1 MVELDKYAKVGD
13 YTPGKLLLHGRLQAG
28 LTLEQV
34 AKELYM
40 TVSKVNALEN
50 DNYGAVNSHTFA
62 RGYIRAYANL
72 LKLDVVVLLA
82 AYDKHI
88 ANLIPSDND
97 VQSGSSTTTAKKMP
111 AKNKSAWHFFV
122 FIIIFFVGLWLI
134 SVWFLD
140 NHPEVEYVLPA
151 VNSSN
156 MTHQGSSIAPT
167 LSQNGTIQIVDTQED
182 TRSGSISSSAIVQQ
196 QVLSTAQN
204 ASSVNAVAM
213 TSSIASESVA
223 DKTVMQ
229 SASIALSSSS
239 KAQAEIKKDA
249 LDEITFSF
257 RAESWLEVSDSRGD
271 VLATELEAAGSK
283 LSLVGKAPFDVKLGN
298 APAVDVQLNGKK
310 IEVIPLLGTNVL
322 ILKVSN

>member
-1 MVELDKYAKVGD
+1 MVELDKYAKVSD
-13 YTPGKLLLHGRLQAG
+13 YPPGKLLHHGRLQAG

-50 DNYGAVNSHTFA
+50 DNYGNVNTHTFA

-72 LKLDVVVLLA
+72 LKMDVVVLLA
-82 AYDKHI
+82 AYDRHI
-88 ANLIPSDND
+88 ANIIPGEND
-97 VQSGSSTTTAKKMP
+97 LPSGAGSTAAKKNSG
-111 AKNKSAWHFFV
+111 KNKGAWHFFA

-140 NHPEVEYVLPA
+140 NRSEAEYILP
-151 VNSSN
+151 VVDTSN
-156 MTHQGSSIAPT
+156 VRHQSSSIIST
-167 LSQNGTIQIVDTQED
+167 LPQSEVMDAVALQENA
-182 TRSGSISSSAIVQQ
+182 SSESISSDIVQEKILPTVQ
-196 QVLSTAQN
+196 HT
-204 ASSVNAVAM
+204 ASSHLDTT
-213 TSSIASESVA
+213 TSSIASGSVV
-223 DKTVMQ
+223 DKNVVQ
-229 SASIALSSSS
+229 SASAALSSSM
-239 KAQAEIKKDA
+239 KIEAKKDA

-271 VLATELEAAGSK
+271 VLATELELAGSK

-298 APAVDVQLNGKK
+298 APAVDIQLNGKK

-322 ILKVSN
+322 VLKVSQ